1 MARLTLTKKHFQV
14 LSRALLAALLGVV
27 WFAPAAQAE
36 TVCETTDDGWECTIV
51 VDTVGEGPEFTF
63 VISETT
69 EVSIT
74 TYTSLTCNDHGSES
88 DSADPYIYLYDDN
101 ETLLYQDDDSAP
113 HNNGTNYCWDSHIQE
128 TLEAGTYVLRADAY
142 DEDTTGTYSM
152 DISGGEWTVPLPE
165 PTPTPDPTPTPEPTA
180 TPEPTPIP
188 PSPTPQPPTPTPE
201 PTPIPTPEPIPSPE
215 PIIIDDIDW
224 DDVDDIDWDDFDW
237 DFDDDDDTGIVVD
250 VEDGDL
256 VPGNENFP
264 GEEITE
270 DDLPEIIDGEDFGEF
285 GDDEVEE
292 IEEEVGPEEEIGP
305 GQEFFEEYEEGPPNE
320 EDIYFD
326 EETGEWEDD
335 PDLELEEVDI
345 EDLLEDEEQL
355 EELIEE
361 LEADDV
367 LEEILED
374 NEEFFEEAEDEQLEE
389 LFEENPEIFNEAD
402 SETKEEFESEVNV
415 FDGGFDDYE
424 AEGQNVTVGERR
436 TIVAATAVVSTVA
449 TQIRPAPTSTVSTS
463 GPSGGPSSGPSSR
476 SRGRNRR

>member
-188 PSPTPQPPTPTPE
+188 PSPTPQPPTPEPE
-201 PTPIPTPEPIPSPE
+201 PTPIPTPEPEPTPTPQPYPTPEPEPDPSPE
-215 PIIIDDIDW
+215 PEPEP
-224 DDVDDIDWDDFDW
+224 
-237 DFDDDDDTGIVVD
+237 T
-250 VEDGDL
+250 
-256 VPGNENFP
+256 
-264 GEEITE
+264 
-270 DDLPEIIDGEDFGEF
+270 LPEELPTPLPLPEPSLPPLPEPTLPVFEMPII
-285 GDDEVEE
+285 E
-292 IEEEVGPEEEIGP
+292 IE
-305 GQEFFEEYEEGPPNE
+305 
-320 EDIYFD
+320 
-326 EETGEWEDD
+326 
-335 PDLELEEVDI
+335 
-345 EDLLEDEEQL
+345 
-355 EELIEE
+355 
-361 LEADDV
+361 
-367 LEEILED
+367 
-374 NEEFFEEAEDEQLEE
+374 
-389 LFEENPEIFNEAD
+389 
-402 SETKEEFESEVNV
+402 
-415 FDGGFDDYE
+415 
-424 AEGQNVTVGERR
+424 
-436 TIVAATAVVSTVA
+436 
-449 TQIRPAPTSTVSTS
+449 
-463 GPSGGPSSGPSSR
+463 
-476 SRGRNRR
+476 